1 MSSSGLLTIA
11 PLPMPLRWLT
21 PAQDWRVGERSLELT
36 AGPGSDLF
44 VDPNGSTPF
53 TNAPTLVGEANGDF
67 MLSARVRVE
76 LASTFDAG
84 VLLLYRDS
92 RNWAKLCFE
101 RSPQG
106 EPTVVSV
113 VTREISDDCNS
124 FAIGGNEVWLRI
136 ARLGDCFAFHAS
148 TDGAFWR
155 LVRYFA
161 LAESDGLQV
170 GFLAQSPCGD
180 GCRVLFDEIRYEA
193 RRLGDLRS
201 GE

>member
-21 PAQDWRVGERSLELT
+21 PAQDWRVEDRSLELD
-36 AGPGSDLF
+36 AGPATDLF
-44 VDPNGSTPF
+44 ADPSGTEPIVSAPALLGDTP
-53 TNAPTLVGEANGDF
+53 GDF
-67 MLSARVRVE
+67 LLSARVRVE
-76 LASTFDAG
+76 FASTFDAG
-84 VLLLYRDS
+84 VLLLHCDAH
-92 RNWAKLCFE
+92 NWAKLCFE

-106 EPTVVSV
+106 EPTIVSV
-113 VTREISDDCNS
+113 VTRGVSDDCNS
-124 FAIGGNEVWLRI
+124 FAVDGSEVWLCV

-148 TDGAFWR
+148 TDGVLWR

-161 LAESDGLQV
+161 LAESDGVQV
-170 GFLAQSPCGD
+170 GFLAQSPTGE
-180 GCRVLFDEIRYEA
+180 GCRARFDEIRYEA